1 MEELK
6 FENPSEDDDKIW
18 DWFNAKKLMFQD
30 NNITPQIQQ
39 VTNIDQQETE
49 RNLPYLE
56 QLPKLTPAITASF
69 KSKTKFDK
77 LFESSKRMI

>member
-39 VTNIDQQETE
+39 VTNIDQQET
-49 RNLPYLE
+49 
-56 QLPKLTPAITASF
+56 
-69 KSKTKFDK
+69 
-77 LFESSKRMI
+77 